1 MPCILLRESFI
12 EENVPQMASAIRAD
26 NLGAISIGIGM
37 SSNGP
42 WNLIIKTWP
51 TAVAI
56 ELGIRFVKWS
66 VASTTRVSARFLVI
80 GIFADASPLG
90 ALAKDHIRF
99 GFVQWVV
106 LDLV

>member
-1 MPCILLRESFI
+1 MPRILLRESFI

-26 NLGAISIGIGM
+26 NLGSISIGIGM
-37 SSNGP
+37 SRNGS

-51 TAVAI
+51 SAVAI
-56 ELGIRFVKWS
+56 ELGIRFVEWR
-66 VASTTRVSARFLVI
+66 VASTTRISARFLVI

-99 GFVQWVV
+99 GFVQGIV
-106 LDLV
+106 LNLV